1 MSALTSREWNR
12 QPGKVTAEH
21 RDRLAVVYVRQST
34 LRQVQE
40 NTESAKMQ
48 YGLAERAAE
57 LGWVPSRIVV
67 IDEDMGHS
75 AGGGQDRPGFT
86 RLVSEVGL
94 GHVGVVLGIEMSRL
108 ARSGRDWHQ
117 LLELCAL
124 SRTLL
129 ADPDGVYDP
138 ADHNDRLLLGLKGT
152 ISEAELYLIKSRMW
166 GGRLAKAQRGE
177 LGLDPPAGYVRRPG
191 GGIVLDPDAQVR
203 EVIGLVFAK
212 FEELGT
218 LHAVL
223 SWLVAHGIEL
233 GVRQRHGPDRGE
245 LGWHRPNRTILRNM
259 IRNPIYAGI
268 YAYGRKR
275 SEFRAGRRRERVL
288 NDPADWLVFLPDRL
302 PGYISVEQWR
312 RNLAT
317 LETNRSTAASP
328 GSARGGPALL
338 SGLVHCARC
347 GKRMTVG
354 YHSDGGRP
362 RHIYRC
368 DWESAHYG
376 GDRCQQ
382 LAGACLDEY
391 VTAQVLTA
399 MAPASLEVSLAA
411 FAQLERDRTALE
423 TIWAQ
428 RLERADYEADR
439 ARRRYRLT
447 EPENRLVARQLEAE
461 WEQALQA
468 CERLREQHARFQAS
482 APRTLTAAQRDAIRA
497 LADDLP
503 GLWTAATTTVT
514 DRKDLL
520 RLMIDKITIAVVD
533 DTEQVN
539 VGITW
544 AGGHTSTG
552 RIVRPVARLDQL
564 SYYPALSARVRDLA
578 ATGMGMQQIA
588 ERINAEGFRP
598 PKRRQRFSAQS
609 INDLLRR
616 QGLLRYPG
624 RTGHPPDEHLG
635 EHEWRLPDLAAAL
648 DMPQVTLHTWVHR
661 GWVQGRRDDTP
672 QHAWILHADPDE
684 LDRLRERRQRPN
696 GYYTRHRFL
705 DNQNTTLSNETDEDG
720 HDNGPT
726 V

>member
-1 MSALTSREWNR
+1 MGLRDGDR
-12 QPGKVTAEH
+12 RPGKVTADH
-21 RDRLAVVYVRQST
+21 CDRLAVVYVRQST
-34 LRQVQE
+34 LRQVHE

-48 YGLAERAAE
+48 YALVERAAM

-94 GHVGVVLGIEMSRL
+94 GHVGVVIGIEMSRL

-166 GGRLAKAQRGE
+166 GGRLAKARRGE
-177 LGLDPPAGYVRRPG
+177 LGIDPPAGYVRRSG

-203 EVIGLVFAK
+203 EVIRLVFAK
-212 FEELGT
+212 FEQLGT

-223 SWLVAHGIEL
+223 SWLVAHSIEL
-233 GVRQRHGPDRGE
+233 GVRELRGPERGE

-302 PGYISVEQWR
+302 PGYISIEQWR
-312 RNLAT
+312 RNLAR
-317 LETNRSTAASP
+317 LEANRSTAATP
-328 GSARGGPALL
+328 GSARPGSALL
-338 SGLVHCARC
+338 SGLVHCGRC
-347 GKRMTVG
+347 GKRMTVAYRSEG
-354 YHSDGGRP
+354 AGRTQ
-362 RHIYRC
+362 HLYRC
-368 DWESAHYG
+368 QWEQAHYG
-376 GDRCQQ
+376 GNRCQQ

-391 VTAQVLTA
+391 VTKQVLVA
-399 MAPASLEVSLAA
+399 MAPASLDVSLAA
-411 FAQLERDRTALE
+411 FAQVEADRSALER
-423 TIWAQ
+423 IWAQ
-428 RLERADYEADR
+428 RLERADYEADQ

-447 EPENRLVARQLEAE
+447 EPENRLVVRQLEAE
-461 WEQALQA
+461 WEQALAAREQ
-468 CERLREQHARFQAS
+468 LREQHARFLAA

-503 GLWTAATTTVT
+503 DLWHAPSTTVT
-514 DRKDLL
+514 DRKELL
-520 RLMIDKITIAVVD
+520 RLMIAKIVVTVVG
-533 DTEQVN
+533 DTEQVD
-539 VGITW
+539 VCVTW
-544 AGGHTSTG
+544 AGGHTTAG

-564 SYYPALSARVRDLA
+564 SYYPALVARVRELA
-578 ATGMGMQQIA
+578 ETGMGMKRIA
-588 ERINAEGFRP
+588 EQITAEGFRP
-598 PKRRQRFSAQS
+598 PKCSQRFSAQS
-609 INDLLRR
+609 VNDLLRR
-616 QGLLRYPG
+616 QGLSRYPG
-624 RTGHPPDEHLG
+624 RAGHPPDERLG

-661 GWVQGRRDDTP
+661 GWVHGHRDDTP
-672 QHAWILHADPDE
+672 QHAWVLHAGPDD
-684 LDRLRERRQRPN
+684 LNRLRELRQRPN
-696 GYYTRHRFL
+696 GYHNRHRFL
-705 DNQNTTLSNETDEDG
+705 DNQNTTQEEDNDG
-720 HDNGPT
+720 HDNGRP

>member
-1 MSALTSREWNR
+1 MHLRDWDR
-12 QPGKVTAEH
+12 RPGKVMAEH
-21 RDRLAVVYVRQST
+21 CDRLAVVYVRQST

-48 YGLAERAAE
+48 YALVERAAV

-94 GHVGVVLGIEMSRL
+94 GHVGVVIGIEMSRL

-177 LGLDPPAGYVRRPG
+177 LGIDPPAGYVRRPG

-203 EVIGLVFAK
+203 EVVRLVFAK

-223 SWLVAHGIEL
+223 SWLVAHGVEL
-233 GVRQRHGPDRGE
+233 GVRELRGPERGE

-288 NDPADWLVFLPDRL
+288 NDPADWLVFLADRL

-312 RNLAT
+312 RNLAR
-317 LETNRSTAASP
+317 LEANRSTATTP
-328 GSARGGPALL
+328 GSARAGSALL
-338 SGLVHCARC
+338 SGLVHCGRC

-354 YHSDGGRP
+354 YRSESSDRP
-362 RHIYRC
+362 QHIYRC
-368 DWESAHYG
+368 DWELAHYG

-391 VTAQVLTA
+391 VTAQVLAA
-399 MAPASLEVSLAA
+399 MAPASLDVSLAA
-411 FAQLERDRTALE
+411 FAQLEADRTALE

-428 RLERADYEADR
+428 RLERADYEVDR

-447 EPENRLVARQLEAE
+447 EPENRLVVRQLEAE
-461 WEQALQA
+461 WEQALNAREQ
-468 CERLREQHARFQAS
+468 LREQHARFLAA
-482 APRTLTAAQRDAIRA
+482 APRTLTTAQRDAIRA

-503 GLWTAATTTVT
+503 ELWNAPSTTVT
-514 DRKDLL
+514 DRKELL
-520 RLMIDKITIAVVD
+520 RLMITKVAVAVVG
-533 DTEQVN
+533 DTEQVD
-539 VGITW
+539 VSVTW

-552 RIVRPVARLDQL
+552 RIVRPVARLEQL
-564 SYYPALSARVRDLA
+564 SYYPALLARVRALA
-578 ATGMGMQQIA
+578 ETGMAMKQIA
-588 ERINAEGFRP
+588 EQVNAEGFRP
-598 PKRRQRFSAQS
+598 PKRSQRFSAHS
-609 INDLLRR
+609 VNDLLRR
-616 QGLLRYPG
+616 QGLVRYPG
-624 RTGHPPDEHLG
+624 RTGHPPDERLG
-635 EHEWRLPDLAAAL
+635 ENEWRLPDLAAAL
-648 DMPQVTLHTWVHR
+648 DMPHVTLHTWIRR
-661 GWVQGRRDDTP
+661 GWVHGRRDDTP
-672 QHAWILHADPDE
+672 QHAWILHATPDD
-684 LDRLRERRQRPN
+684 LNRLRELRQRPN

-705 DNQNTTLSNETDEDG
+705 DNQNTTREEDNDR
-720 HDNGPT
+720 HDNGHPA
-726 V
+726 

>member
-1 MSALTSREWNR
+1 MSSREWDR
-12 QPGKVTAEH
+12 RPGKVTAEH
-21 RDRLAVVYVRQST
+21 CDRLAVVYVRQST
-34 LRQVQE
+34 LRQVHE

-48 YGLAERAAE
+48 YALVERAAG

-94 GHVGVVLGIEMSRL
+94 GHVGVVIGIEMSRL

-177 LGLDPPAGYVRRPG
+177 LGIDPPAGYVRRPG
-191 GGIVLDPDAQVR
+191 GDIVLDPDAQVR
-203 EVIGLVFAK
+203 EVVRLVFAK

-233 GVRQRHGPDRGE
+233 GIRERHGPDRGE
-245 LGWHRPNRTILRNM
+245 LDWHRPNRTILRNM

-302 PGYISVEQWR
+302 AGYISVEQWR
-312 RNLAT
+312 RNLAR
-317 LETNRSTAASP
+317 LEANRSTAATP
-328 GSARGGPALL
+328 GSARPGSALL

-347 GKRMTVG
+347 GRRMTVG
-354 YHSDGGRP
+354 YRSDSADRS

-368 DWESAHYG
+368 EWELAHYG
-376 GDRCQQ
+376 GERCQQ

-391 VTAQVLTA
+391 VSTAVLAA

-411 FAQLERDRTALE
+411 FAQVEQDRTALE

-428 RLERADYEADR
+428 RLERADYDVDR
-439 ARRRYRLT
+439 ARRRYRLS
-447 EPENRLVARQLEAE
+447 EPENRLVVRQLEAE
-461 WEQALQA
+461 WEQSLSAREQ
-468 CERLREQHARFQAS
+468 LREQHARFQAS

-503 GLWTAATTTVT
+503 GLWNAPSTTVA

-520 RLMIDKITIAVVD
+520 RLMIEKVAVAVIG
-533 DTEQVN
+533 DTEHVDVQ
-539 VGITW
+539 ITW
-544 AGGHTSTG
+544 AGGHTNAD

-564 SYYPALSARVRDLA
+564 SYYPALVARVGELA
-578 ATGMGMQQIA
+578 ESGMGMKQIA
-588 ERINAEGFRP
+588 EQVNAEGFRP
-598 PKRRQRFSAQS
+598 PKRSLTFSAQS
-609 INDLLRR
+609 VNDLLRR

-635 EHEWRLPDLAAAL
+635 EHRWRLPDLAAAL
-648 DMPQVTLHTWVHR
+648 DMPHATLHTWVHR
-661 GWVQGRRDDTP
+661 GWVHGHRDDTP
-672 QHAWILHADPDE
+672 QHAWILHATPDD
-684 LDRLRERRQRPN
+684 LDRLRELRQRPN
-696 GYYTRHRFL
+696 GYYNRHRFL
-705 DNQNTTLSNETDEDG
+705 DNQNTTPEQENDG
-720 HDNGPT
+720 HDNGRT

>member
-1 MSALTSREWNR
+1 MSLRDWDRRA
-12 QPGKVTAEH
+12 GKVTAEH
-21 RDRLAVVYVRQST
+21 CDRLAVVYVRQST
-34 LRQVQE
+34 LRQVHE
-40 NTESAKMQ
+40 NTESAKLQ
-48 YGLAERAAE
+48 YALVERAAA

-67 IDEDMGHS
+67 IDEDTGHS

-94 GHVGVVLGIEMSRL
+94 GHVGVVIGIEMSRL

-138 ADHNDRLLLGLKGT
+138 SDHNDRLLLGLKGT

-166 GGRLAKAQRGE
+166 GGRLAKARRGE
-177 LGLDPPAGYVRRPG
+177 LGVDPPAGYVRRPG

-203 EVIGLVFAK
+203 EVVRLVFAK

-233 GVRQRHGPDRGE
+233 GVRQLRGPDRGE
-245 LGWHRPNRTILRNM
+245 LEWHRPNRTILRNM

-312 RNLAT
+312 RNLAR
-317 LETNRSTAASP
+317 LQANRSTAATP
-328 GSARGGPALL
+328 GSARTGSALL

-347 GKRMTVG
+347 ARRMTVG
-354 YHSDGGRP
+354 YRTETDRT

-368 DWESAHYG
+368 EWELAHYG

-391 VTAQVLTA
+391 VTGQVLAA

-411 FAQLERDRTALE
+411 FAQVEADRGALE

-428 RLERADYEADR
+428 RLERADYDVDR

-447 EPENRLVARQLEAE
+447 EPENRLVVRQLEAE
-461 WEQALQA
+461 WEQALTAREQ
-468 CERLREQHARFQAS
+468 LREQHARFQAT
-482 APRTLTAAQRDAIRA
+482 APRTLSAAQRDAIRT

-503 GLWTAATTTVT
+503 DLWHAPSTTVA
-514 DRKDLL
+514 DRKELL
-520 RLMIDKITIAVVD
+520 RLMIDKITVAVVG
-533 DTEQVN
+533 DTEQVD
-539 VGITW
+539 VGVTW
-544 AGGHTSTG
+544 AGGHTSAD

-564 SYYPALSARVRDLA
+564 SYYPALVARVRELA
-578 ATGMGMQQIA
+578 ETGIGMKRIA
-588 ERINAEGFRP
+588 EQINAEGFRP
-598 PKRRQRFSAQS
+598 PKRSQTFSAQS
-609 INDLLRR
+609 VNDLLRR

-624 RTGHPPDEHLG
+624 RTGHPPDERLG
-635 EHEWRLPDLAAAL
+635 EHEWRLPDLAAVL
-648 DMPQVTLHTWVHR
+648 DMPHATLHTWVHR
-661 GWVQGRRDDTP
+661 GWVHGHRDDTP
-672 QHAWILHADPDE
+672 QHAWILHADPTD
-684 LDRLRERRQRPN
+684 LQRLRELRQRPN
-696 GYYTRHRFL
+696 GYYARHRFL
-705 DNQNTTLSNETDEDG
+705 DNQNMTREEDNDG
-720 HDNGPT
+720 HDNGRT

>member
-1 MSALTSREWNR
+1 MGLRDGDR
-12 QPGKVTAEH
+12 RPGKVTADH
-21 RDRLAVVYVRQST
+21 CDRLAVVYVRQST
-34 LRQVQE
+34 LRQVHE

-48 YGLAERAAE
+48 YALVERAAM

-94 GHVGVVLGIEMSRL
+94 GHVGVVIGIEMSRL

-166 GGRLAKAQRGE
+166 GGRLAKARRGE
-177 LGLDPPAGYVRRPG
+177 LGIDPPAGYVRRSG

-203 EVIGLVFAK
+203 EVIRLVFAK
-212 FEELGT
+212 FEQLGT

-223 SWLVAHGIEL
+223 SWLVAHSIEL
-233 GVRQRHGPDRGE
+233 GVRELRGPERGE

-302 PGYISVEQWR
+302 PGYISIEQWR
-312 RNLAT
+312 RNLAR
-317 LETNRSTAASP
+317 LEANRSTAATP
-328 GSARGGPALL
+328 GSARPGSALL
-338 SGLVHCARC
+338 SGLVHCGRC
-347 GKRMTVG
+347 GKRMTVAYRSEG
-354 YHSDGGRP
+354 AGRTQ
-362 RHIYRC
+362 HLYRC
-368 DWESAHYG
+368 QWEQAHYG
-376 GDRCQQ
+376 GNRCQQ

-391 VTAQVLTA
+391 VTKQVLVA
-399 MAPASLEVSLAA
+399 MAPASLDVSLAA
-411 FAQLERDRTALE
+411 FAQVEADRSALER
-423 TIWAQ
+423 IWAQ
-428 RLERADYEADR
+428 RLERADYEADQ

-447 EPENRLVARQLEAE
+447 EPENRLVVRQLEAE
-461 WEQALQA
+461 WEQALAAREQ
-468 CERLREQHARFQAS
+468 LREQHARFLAA

-503 GLWTAATTTVT
+503 DLWHAPSTTVT
-514 DRKDLL
+514 DRKELL
-520 RLMIDKITIAVVD
+520 RLMIAKIVVTVVG
-533 DTEQVN
+533 DTEQVD
-539 VGITW
+539 VCVTW
-544 AGGHTSTG
+544 AGGHTTAG

-564 SYYPALSARVRDLA
+564 SYYPALVARVRELA
-578 ATGMGMQQIA
+578 ETGMGMKRIA
-588 ERINAEGFRP
+588 EQITAEGFRP
-598 PKRRQRFSAQS
+598 PKCSQRFSAQS
-609 INDLLRR
+609 VNDLLRR
-616 QGLLRYPG
+616 QGLSRYPG
-624 RTGHPPDEHLG
+624 RAGHPPDERLG

-648 DMPQVTLHTWVHR
+648 NMPQVTLHTWVHR
-661 GWVQGRRDDTP
+661 GWIHGHRDDTP
-672 QHAWILHADPDE
+672 QHAWVLHAGPDD
-684 LDRLRERRQRPN
+684 LNRLRELRQRPN
-696 GYYTRHRFL
+696 GYHNRHRFL
-705 DNQNTTLSNETDEDG
+705 DNQNTTQEEDNDG
-720 HDNGPT
+720 HDNGRP

>member
-1 MSALTSREWNR
+1 MSSRGWDR
-12 QPGKVTAEH
+12 RPGKVTADH
-21 RDRLAVVYVRQST
+21 CDRLAVVYVRQST
-34 LRQVQE
+34 LRQVHQ

-48 YGLAERAAE
+48 YALVERAAA

-75 AGGGQDRPGFT
+75 AGGVQDRPGFT

-94 GHVGVVLGIEMSRL
+94 GHVGVVIGIEMSRL

-166 GGRLAKAQRGE
+166 GGRLAKAKRGE
-177 LGLDPPAGYVRRPG
+177 LGIDPPAGYVRRPG

-203 EVIGLVFAK
+203 AVVGLVFAK

-233 GVRQRHGPDRGE
+233 GVRERHGPDRGE

-288 NDPADWLVFLPDRL
+288 NDPADWLVFLPDRFE
-302 PGYISVEQWR
+302 GYISVEQWH
-312 RNLAT
+312 RNLAR
-317 LETNRSTAASP
+317 LEANRSTAATP
-328 GSARGGPALL
+328 GSARPGSALL

-347 GKRMTVG
+347 GRRMTVG
-354 YHSDGGRP
+354 YRSDSADRS

-368 DWESAHYG
+368 EWELAHYG
-376 GDRCQQ
+376 GQRCQQ
-382 LAGACLDEY
+382 LAGTCLDEY
-391 VTAQVLTA
+391 VTAAVLAA
-399 MAPASLEVSLAA
+399 MAPAILEVSLAA
-411 FAQLERDRTALE
+411 FAQVERDRGALE
-423 TIWAQ
+423 KIWAQ
-428 RLERADYEADR
+428 RLERADYDVDR

-447 EPENRLVARQLEAE
+447 EPENRLVVRQLEAE
-461 WEQALQA
+461 WEQSLSAREQ
-468 CERLREQHARFQAS
+468 LREQHARFQAT

-503 GLWTAATTTVT
+503 GLWNAPSTTVT

-520 RLMIDKITIAVVD
+520 RLMIEKVTVAVVG
-533 DTEQVN
+533 DTEHVD
-539 VGITW
+539 VVITW
-544 AGGHTSTG
+544 AGGHANSD

-564 SYYPALSARVRDLA
+564 SYYPALVARVRALA
-578 ATGMGMQQIA
+578 ETGMGMKQIA
-588 ERINAEGFRP
+588 QQINAEGFRP
-598 PKRRQRFSAQS
+598 PKRSQTFSAQS
-609 INDLLRR
+609 VNDLLRR

-648 DMPQVTLHTWVHR
+648 DMPHATLHTWVHR

-672 QHAWILHADPDE
+672 QHAWILHADPDD
-684 LDRLRERRQRPN
+684 LHRLRELRQRPN
-696 GYYTRHRFL
+696 GYYIRHRFL
-705 DNQNTTLSNETDEDG
+705 DNQNTTREQENEG
-720 HDNGPT
+720 HDNGRT

>member
-1 MSALTSREWNR
+1 MSVVSLRDWDR
-12 QPGKVTAEH
+12 RPGKVTVEH
-21 RDRLAVVYVRQST
+21 CDRLAVVYVRQST
-34 LRQVQE
+34 LRQVHE

-48 YGLAERAAE
+48 YALVERAAA

-94 GHVGVVLGIEMSRL
+94 GHVGVVIGIEMSRL

-177 LGLDPPAGYVRRPG
+177 LGIDPPAGYVRRPG

-203 EVIGLVFAK
+203 EVIRLVFAK

-233 GVRQRHGPDRGE
+233 GVRQLQGPERGE

-302 PGYISVEQWR
+302 PGYISIEQWR
-312 RNLAT
+312 RNLVK
-317 LETNRSTAASP
+317 LEANRSTAATP
-328 GSARGGPALL
+328 GSARTGSALL
-338 SGLVHCARC
+338 SGLVHCGRC

-354 YHSDGGRP
+354 YRSDSADRS

-368 DWESAHYG
+368 DWEQAHYG
-376 GDRCQQ
+376 GNCCQQ
-382 LAGACLDEY
+382 LVGACLDEY
-391 VTAQVLTA
+391 VAVQVLAA

-411 FAQLERDRTALE
+411 FAQVEADRTALE
-423 TIWAQ
+423 RIWAQ
-428 RLERADYEADR
+428 RLERADYEADQ

-447 EPENRLVARQLEAE
+447 EPENRLVVRQLEAE
-461 WEQALQA
+461 WEQALTAREQ
-468 CERLREQHARFQAS
+468 LREQHARFLAA
-482 APRTLTAAQRDAIRA
+482 APRTLTTAQREAIRA
-497 LADDLP
+497 LASDLP
-503 GLWTAATTTVT
+503 DLWHAPSTTVT
-514 DRKDLL
+514 DRKELL
-520 RLMIDKITIAVVD
+520 RLMITKVVVVVVG
-533 DTEQVN
+533 DTEQVH
-539 VGITW
+539 VDVIW
-544 AGGHTSTG
+544 AGGHTSAG

-564 SYYPALSARVRDLA
+564 SYYPALIARVRDLA
-578 ATGMGMQQIA
+578 QTGMGMKRIA
-588 ERINAEGFRP
+588 EQINAEGFRP
-598 PKRRQRFSAQS
+598 PKRSQRFSAQS

-624 RTGHPPDEHLG
+624 RTGHAPDEHLG
-635 EHEWRLPDLAAAL
+635 EHEWRLPDLAATL
-648 DMPQVTLHTWVHR
+648 DMPHATLHTWVHR
-661 GWVQGRRDDTP
+661 GWVQGHRDDTP
-672 QHAWILHADPDE
+672 QHAWILHADPDD
-684 LDRLRERRQRPN
+684 LDRLRELRQRPN
-696 GYYTRHRFL
+696 GYYNRHRFL
-705 DNQNTTLSNETDEDG
+705 NNQKTTREEDNDG
-720 HDNGPT
+720 HDNGRT